1 MPFLRIDPAS
11 FDVAALAPAV
21 AWLREAGVVA
31 LPTDTFYG
39 LAADPASG
47 PAVRELFTL
56 KQRREDQ
63 PLPLIAGSR
72 AQVAEAFGPLSAPAR
87 ALADRFWPGPLSLLL
102 DAPTSIDAAVHAG
115 TGAVAVRVP
124 DHPIARALALAWG
137 GLLTATSANLS
148 GEPPPSR
155 AAALAPLERRR
166 ALLVIDAGGTTG
178 GDPSTIV
185 DARQPRVRLVRA
197 GAIAWERVLESLQA

>member
-21 AWLREAGVVA
+21 AWLRGGGVVA

-39 LAADPASG
+39 LAADPASAA
-47 PAVRELFTL
+47 AVRELFAL

-63 PLPLIAGSR
+63 PLPLIAGSQ
-72 AQVAEAFGPLSAPAR
+72 AQVAEACGPLPPEAA
-87 ALADRFWPGPLSLLL
+87 ALAERFWPGPLSLLL
-102 DAPTSIDAAVHAG
+102 DAPPGVDAAVHAG

-148 GEPPPSR
+148 GEAPASR

-166 ALLVIDAGGTTG
+166 PLLVIDAGVTAG

-185 DARQPRVRLVRA
+185 DVRGPRARLVRA